1 MHTHTHGT
9 CAHTYILCGTE
20 DSLRCLQ
27 FPEHSPSS
35 CFHIPCFCFTGVCLG
50 KGGNWE
56 WLKVET
62 WFTSVHLW
70 ASFGSFWEKRGMHLG
85 IQEEVA
91 VSWGISLAQTQ
102 SRSWTQAV
110 LQRKKLDRMSPGLSK
125 PRAYSFH
132 AWYPLKMAFCS
143 GRPILCPGQ
152 SMSRW
157 WKVFSYSRFLL
168 ARKVVQESEAY
179 LAASLTFLHRYRKST

>member
-1 MHTHTHGT
+1 MDGSWEMTLNANLWPPHVCTHTWYMCPHI
-9 CAHTYILCGTE
+9 HPVWHRRFTE
-20 DSLRCLQ
+20 VSPVPRTFSFFL
-27 FPEHSPSS
+27 FPLLI
-35 CFHIPCFCFTGVCLG
+35 HIPCFCFTDVCLG

-56 WLKVET
+56 RLKVET

-70 ASFGSFWEKRGMHLG
+70 ASFGSFWEERGMHLG

-110 LQRKKLDRMSPGLSK
+110 LQGKKLDRMSPGLSK

-132 AWYPLKMAFCS
+132 KV
-143 GRPILCPGQ
+143 PIEDGILQ
-152 SMSRW
+152 WEAHFMSRAVHVQVI
-157 WKVFSYSRFLL
+157 KGFFL
-168 ARKVVQESEAY
+168 
-179 LAASLTFLHRYRKST
+179 